1 MRLRLLRLVPLLVT
15 LLILPFGAAQLLS
28 SSSHAAIA
36 PSYSPQTLSFSLRV
50 RDDLIVPHRVFA
62 VFLMPGELLDLEVS
76 RARDGDYR
84 VDDAGARTLSTGRH
98 RWTWKAP
105 TEPGLYPLRIERSD
119 TGERMQLNLFVL
131 TPRKEK
137 EAGRLNGYQVG
148 RYPSE
153 PFRGLSDYLPPP
165 GFVEMD
171 EAMASVQLAP
181 HFRLGQF
188 ASKQSDDYPKYLI
201 LDERLLLLLEE
212 ILEAV
217 NAEGIEASTLQVLS
231 GFRTPWYNAAIGNGQ
246 NSRHQWGAAADI
258 YVDER
263 APAGRMDDLT
273 GDGHSTFAD
282 AERLAEIVERVKN
295 RRGPM
300 SYVGGIG
307 LYGPRPHRGPFVH
320 VDVRGYEARW
330 AFE

>member
-1 MRLRLLRLVPLLVT
+1 MRPLRLVSLLVVF
-15 LLILPFGAAQLLS
+15 LLLPFSALHLPGS
-28 SSSHAAIA
+28 GSHAAIG
-36 PSYSPQTLSFSLRV
+36 PGYSPQTLSFSLRL

-62 VFLMPGELLDLEVS
+62 VFLMPGELLDLEIS

-84 VDDAGARTLSTGRH
+84 VIDAGSRTLSTGRH
-98 RWTWKAP
+98 RWLWRAP
-105 TEPGLYPLRIERSD
+105 DQPGLYPLRIERRD

-131 TPRKEK
+131 TPREQKQ
-137 EAGRLNGYQVG
+137 AGALNGYQVG

-153 PFRGLSDYLPPP
+153 PFRGLAEYEPPP
-165 GFVEMD
+165 GFIEMD
-171 EAMASVQLAP
+171 EAMASIHVAP

-188 ASKQSDDYPKYLI
+188 ASKQGDEYPKYLI

-231 GFRTPWYNAAIGNGQ
+231 GFRTPWYNAAIGNGE

-258 YVDER
+258 YIDER
-263 APAGRMDDLT
+263 SPAGRMDDLT
-273 GDGHSTFAD
+273 GDGRSDFAD

-295 RRGPM
+295 RSGPM
-300 SYVGGIG
+300 SYVGGVG